1 MGDGWVDGR
10 SDGSIDWDKVEA
22 RQIEAL
28 TLDGTPNTPHSS
40 PIHPQDAFELNPPF
54 RTHLR
59 AALASHRAGPWSDPS
74 VPPLKPDP
82 HPQTPQQL
90 EGYMCGKWN
99 AVLHFLVGSANTGG
113 FDEPAEEVGE

>member
-1 MGDGWVDGR
+1 M
-10 SDGSIDWDKVEA
+10 
-22 RQIEAL
+22 
-28 TLDGTPNTPHSS
+28 
-40 PIHPQDAFELNPPF
+40 
-54 RTHLR
+54 R

-99 AVLHFLVGSANTGG
+99 AVLHFLVGSADTGG
-113 FDEPAEEVGE
+113 FDEPAVCIVKHTIPCGLAERREIAEAEAAELQAATEGGDDSAAA